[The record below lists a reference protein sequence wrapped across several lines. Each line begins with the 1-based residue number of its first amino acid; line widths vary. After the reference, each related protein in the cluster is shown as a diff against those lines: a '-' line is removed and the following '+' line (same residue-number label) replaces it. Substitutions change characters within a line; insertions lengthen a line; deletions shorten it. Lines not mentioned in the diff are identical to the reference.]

1 MTTRFGGLIEENE
14 RRNTEEYNRKLTNL
28 ESFPYHIQI
37 GADNRC
43 NMRCGFC
50 LAAAYRENGL
60 LHIQDRKMD
69 RNPEEIFLRLVP
81 YMKYWRFLSVTGPGE
96 SLLNPRIAEILELVR
111 RNSDCTVTITT
122 NGVLINA
129 RLAEIL
135 VRERVDEVSI
145 SMDSLRKEIYEELRV
160 NGKFEKVI
168 GAIEAINAAKR
179 AAGSELPRLN
189 LTPNFSRKNIEELPE
204 FIRFASSNGIAVIQA
219 TPTQVYRKSWVK
231 ESLLSFPGLAR
242 AAAEEAEVL
251 ARERGV
257 VFVNE
262 LRMVY
267 LNRGRGLVGLLK
279 KREQQDFP
287 TDPSTCRKPWSS
299 VYIEPDGEVRPC
311 CYLSPVL
318 GNLYDTV
325 FPEVWNSPSAQELR
339 SGMIRKD
346 LPETCRSCYEFN
358 RHDPSIMVNLKIP
371 GISGE

>member
-14 RRNTEEYNRKLTNL
+14 RRNVEEYDRKLTSL

-60 LHIQDRKMD
+60 LHIQDKKFD
-69 RNPEEIFLRLVP
+69 RNPEELFRKLVP

-111 RNSDCTVTITT
+111 QNSDCTVTITT

-135 VRERVDEVSI
+135 VRQGVNEVSI

-168 GAIEAINAAKR
+168 GAIQAINEAKK
-179 AAGSELPRLN
+179 AAGSELPRVN

-204 FIRFASSNGIAVIQA
+204 FIRFAKSNGISVIQA
-219 TPTQVYRKSWVK
+219 TPTQVYRESWVE
-231 ESLLSFPGLAR
+231 ESLLRFPAVAR
-242 AAAEEAEVL
+242 AAAEEAEAL
-251 ARERGV
+251 ARELGV

-267 LNRGRGLVGLLK
+267 LNRGRGVLGLLK
-279 KREQQDFP
+279 KKEPVDFP

-299 VYIEPDGEVRPC
+299 LYIEPDGEVRPC

-318 GNLYDTV
+318 GNLYDSD
-325 FPEVWNSPSAQELR
+325 FPEVWNSASALELR
-339 SGMIRKD
+339 SAMIRKD
-346 LPETCRSCYEFN
+346 LPSSCRSCYEFN
-358 RHDPSIMVNLKIP
+358 RHDPSIMVNLKIA
-371 GISGE
+371 GR